1 MGKLGNKIIINNSM
15 QSHYLG
21 SKIIIKGRRFIN
33 YRKIICKIVAKR
45 SKMGS
50 SVTLSGLWGT
60 NRRAEGVGSGETQ
73 VDGKRAQHLRTT
85 PLAADMSTIFAPD
98 LPEPVIDWT
107 GSGEGVGRGNCKSRL

>member
-73 VDGKRAQHLRTT
+73 VDEKRRRRRGGGAASPDDTSLYADLTTHLR
-85 PLAADMSTIFAPD
+85 SRFA
-98 LPEPVIDWT
+98 
-107 GSGEGVGRGNCKSRL
+107 GVSA

>member
-50 SVTLSGLWGT
+50 SVSRGGLWGT
-60 NRRAEGVGSGETQ
+60 NRRAEGVGSAETQ
-73 VDGKRAQHLRTT
+73 VDKKRRRMT
-85 PLAADMSTIFAPD
+85 PLWTQISPPIFSPD
-98 LPEPVIDWT
+98 LPEPVHDRT
-107 GSGEGVGRGNCKSRL
+107 RSCEGVPLKL